1 MPIIN
6 KGTSFSNGEQLTA
19 EKINNLVD
27 DATFDQSATDS
38 ASTTVNSTGQIIV
51 ADGGITPSK
60 LSSGGPSWD
69 GQTLT
74 IKGDGGAGGLEINS
88 SVVST
93 GPAFID
99 FHSRSASNP
108 DYDARIISDAEAFQI
123 INKDGTDTIFKTGAN
138 ETTRVRIGDHL
149 GVAGNITN
157 TNDTGHTSIYGGTQ
171 GNGANIELYSGSH
184 ATAANKAY
192 YDATEHNFRQR
203 SGTQLM
209 QLDSAGKLLLGTT
222 TPPTSVSHS
231 IFCTGRLGS
240 LNTYGQTSASSANLI
255 ITSTGLFQRSTS
267 SARYKENVQDYE
279 KGIDAVKSLHPVTYE
294 SINEDDDSTYAGFI
308 AEEVHEA
315 GLPEFVDYN
324 AEGQPDALHYANM
337 TALLT
342 KALQEAIAR
351 IEVLE
356 AK

>member
-60 LSSGGPSWD
+60 ISSGGPSWD
-69 GQTLT
+69 
-74 IKGDGGAGGLEINS
+74 AGGQLRVNGDIRVGLNTGSGSPFTSINATRVGTTDTLIISSDNDIKFNASTINS
-88 SVVST
+88 
-93 GPAFID
+93 
-99 FHSRSASNP
+99 
-108 DYDARIISDAEAFQI
+108 EA
-123 INKDGTDTIFKTGAN
+123 
-138 ETTRVRIGDHL
+138 TT
-149 GVAGNITN
+149 
-157 TNDTGHTSIYGGTQ
+157 
-171 GNGANIELYSGSH
+171 
-184 ATAANKAY
+184 
-192 YDATEHNFRQR
+192 HNFKQKG
-203 SGTQLM
+203 GTQLM
-209 QLDSAGKLLLGTT
+209 QLDSIGRLLLGTT
-222 TPPTSVSHS
+222 TSPTAMTHSV
-231 IFCTGRLGS
+231 FCTGRMGS
-240 LNTYGQTSASSANLI
+240 LNTYSQTTASSANVVI
-255 ITSTGLFQRSTS
+255 GSTGLFQRSTS

-279 KGIDAVKSLHPVTYE
+279 KGIDAVKSLRPVTYE